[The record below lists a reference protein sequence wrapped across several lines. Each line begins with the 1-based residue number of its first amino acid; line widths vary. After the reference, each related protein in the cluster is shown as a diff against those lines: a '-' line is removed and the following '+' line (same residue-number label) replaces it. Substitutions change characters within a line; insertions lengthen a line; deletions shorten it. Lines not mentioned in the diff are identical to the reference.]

1 VKIIFRA
8 TQAFVRAAHG
18 DLARPHQFAAERVA
32 FITVRGALAGRS
44 LLLLAEGYH
53 PVADEDYVDDPRV
66 GAMMGQEAIRKALDL
81 ALLQEVGVMHVH
93 EHGHRG
99 RPGFSGIDLS
109 EQLRF
114 VPDFFG
120 VRPELPHGAIVLS
133 HDRGAGR
140 VWLEP
145 DRIEPIAEF
154 NVMGPRILVD
164 EIASPEQSGRRA

>member
-1 VKIIFRA
+1 VKIIFRT
-8 TQAFVRAAHG
+8 TQAFVMAAHH
-18 DLARPHQFAAERVA
+18 DLARPHRFAAERVA
-32 FITVRGALAGRS
+32 FVTVRAALARRS

-81 ALLQEVGVMHVH
+81 ALLHEVGVMHMH

-114 VPDFFG
+114 VPDFFS
-120 VRPELPHGAIVLS
+120 VRPEMPHGAIVLS

-140 VWLEP
+140 VWLGP
-145 DRIEPIAEF
+145 DRIEAISEF
-154 NVMGPRILVD
+154 NLMGPRILID
-164 EIASPEQSGRRA
+164 EIAVPEGSVWRA